1 MQGHAQ
7 GAAAGDPAAPPLPGT
22 PSQLPSQPP
31 CRSPAAHLPA
41 QPPTAARRAA
51 DWLVPGA
58 VFGAGEGRP
67 PSDRRVLVR
76 GRARSWRTVSVA
88 QRGSGGR
95 CRRGCRR
102 LVDEEARQP
111 STCGTQTQSVSAG
124 ARMGQVR
131 AGRGGASPSSPPNSS
146 LVVVGR
152 LGGQETSVSMVRP
165 MLRRRPGE
173 PLGGASRYRRGTR
186 GRSTDL
192 RGGGEGG
199 RKHVARGQGICER
212 RRRYSRDAW
221 AGVASTSGG
230 HACSLMIVSLGCRPL
245 SVTKLAS

>member
-1 MQGHAQ
+1 MTSDRPPRSRPCSRDVEVGGVGREARMRKMLLPG
-7 GAAAGDPAAPPLPGT
+7 GAA
-22 PSQLPSQPP
+22 
-31 CRSPAAHLPA
+31 
-41 QPPTAARRAA
+41 
-51 DWLVPGA
+51 
-58 VFGAGEGRP
+58 
-67 PSDRRVLVR
+67 
-76 GRARSWRTVSVA
+76 
-88 QRGSGGR
+88 GSSTKK
-95 CRRGCRR
+95 
-102 LVDEEARQP
+102 RQP
-111 STCGTQTQSVSAG
+111 STCGAQAEGVRAVRAQSQA
-124 ARMGQVR
+124 R
-131 AGRGGASPSSPPNSS
+131 AGRGAASPFSPPKSS

-212 RRRYSRDAW
+212 RRRDSGDAW

-230 HACSLMIVSLGCRPL
+230 HACFLMIVSSGVGHFPL
-245 SVTKLAS
+245 PN